1 MGVLVLFLKK
11 KDGSLKMC
19 IDYLKF
25 NKVTI
30 KNKYPFPSII
40 NDFFDLLQGAS
51 YFSKKK
57 NLWWSYHILTVRGID
72 MPKTPFSKTYN
83 HLEFLVMSF
92 GLTNDTI
99 DFMDLMTWVFWNYLN
114 SFVIVFIDDILV
126 YTKSEDVH
134 MFHLMVVL

>member
-57 NLWWSYHILTVRGID
+57 LVVELSHTN
-72 MPKTPFSKTYN
+72 SKR
-83 HLEFLVMSF
+83 
-92 GLTNDTI
+92 
-99 DFMDLMTWVFWNYLN
+99 YLYAEN
-114 SFVIVFIDDILV
+114 SIFKNI
-126 YTKSEDVH
+126 
-134 MFHLMVVL
+134 